1 MTAPKRPVVIIGGG
15 GHAGVLI
22 STLRVLRREIIGMLH
37 PDPVLIGRTVAGI
50 HVLGNDD
57 KITDYGA
64 DAIELVNGVGSIS
77 LPAKRRD
84 VFVKFKALGYTFAA
98 VFHPGTIATNDVLW
112 GEGVQI
118 MAGAVI
124 QNGCVIGDNA
134 IINTGSILDHDC
146 MVGEHVHIAPGAVL
160 SGGVT
165 VGPMTHVGTGAT
177 VIQGIRIG
185 QGAVIGAGS
194 VVVDDVP
201 AYAQVAGVPAK
212 EKIP

>member
-1 MTAPKRPVVIIGGG
+1 M
-15 GHAGVLI
+15 
-22 STLRVLRREIIGMLH
+22 
-37 PDPVLIGRTVAGI
+37 
-50 HVLGNDD
+50 
-57 KITDYGA
+57 
-64 DAIELVNGVGSIS
+64 
-77 LPAKRRD
+77 
-84 VFVKFKALGYTFAA
+84 KFKALGYTSHRSSIPEPLQRMMCCGGKACRSWP
-98 VFHPGTIATNDVLW
+98 VP
-112 GEGVQI
+112 
-118 MAGAVI
+118 VI

-134 IINTGSILDHDC
+134 IINTGSIVDHDC

-165 VGPMTHVGTGAT
+165 VGPMTNVGTGAT

-185 QGAVIGAGS
+185 EGAVIGAGS